1 MNKLLLTFTFLI
13 SILVVLYFNGVLSFY
28 TQAFSSINFNGANAF
43 IGFDSNGNLRSI
55 PVNSVSSGIDRA
67 VKGTT
72 DSLVSNEITDL
83 SNKVSRNKASAAS
96 NKASAASNTSGIASL
111 NTSKANKSVLSSYV
125 KRGSPVSIQVGA
137 GNTGYEY
144 SSSNPRYLDGSW
156 DNWRIAYDKRTP
168 DAKFIL
174 N

>member
-13 SILVVLYFNGVLSFY
+13 AILVVLYFNGALSFY
-28 TQAFSSINFNGANAF
+28 TQALSSINFNGANTL
-43 IGFDSNGNLRSI
+43 IGFDSNGNIRSI

-72 DSLVSNEITDL
+72 DSLVSNEIADL
-83 SNKVSRNKASAAS
+83 SNKVSS

-111 NTSKANKSVLSSYV
+111 NVSKANKSALSSYV
-125 KRGSPVSIQVGA
+125 KKGSPVSIQVGA